1 MMERVRILVVAT
13 PTAPVRGLAA
23 RLRDPDVE
31 VVFSGTAREALER
44 VVPSMPDVV
53 VIDGSLPG
61 REIFRLYGRLRATP
75 AGTTVPIIF
84 SAHER
89 TNADAAATTSPD
101 YYLGPDATL
110 DDVEQLV
117 FTFLPESLLETD
129 DETLPDE
136 ADLLARA
143 LSSHAPSPEPPAP
156 LQPPAQP
163 LWAGALERLQTGP
176 ALIALA
182 YLGIYGA
189 AEVLAA
195 GLDARLGLFVHGVL
209 LLAIFLHAY
218 NLAPGP
224 ERTFFLALW
233 LAPLTRIYGLGQPYA
248 GLSPLA
254 WWAWTAIPMVVA
266 GIVALRLGGQTA
278 REAGLIPHPQEVP
291 IAVFLLP
298 VGMAL
303 GVLVY
308 LLLEPR
314 ALSRELVASNLA
326 LVALVVVVNP
336 GVVDE
341 IVFRGVLQRASLGV
355 LGSGLSILYTSLLYA
370 PILPPGLNGGLT
382 GVVITFCLGLMLSA
396 TSVRTGS
403 ILSAASAHAGLA
415 LGLFVIAPYVVPGG
429 LGLPGGTPAGPGT
442 SETRPPATKP
452 VVVISPAPTLVPA
465 PAGGPGQPGPANQPT
480 PAGQGAQPS
489 PAQPP
494 QAGPTAPPALA
505 TPVSLAPPAVTPP
518 AQTTPQASPAPA
530 GGQAPAAGNG
540 QIVVVRGTGGSG
552 ARLRAQPG
560 NNGPI
565 LTVVPEYTPL
575 VVTGADRQA
584 DGIVWRNVRAPNGL
598 EGWIAASF
606 VTTGQ

>member
-31 VVFSGTAREALER
+31 VVVTGTAREALER
-44 VVPSMPDVV
+44 VSPSMPDVV

-89 TNADAAATTSPD
+89 TSADAAATTSLD

-129 DETLPDE
+129 EATLPDE

-143 LSSHAPSPEPPAP
+143 LSARGAHPEPVEQ
-156 LQPPAQP
+156 QPPTAP
-163 LWAGALERLQTGP
+163 LWADALERLQTGP

-195 GLDARLGLFVHGVL
+195 GLDARFGLFVHGIL
-209 LLAIFLHAY
+209 LVAIWLHAY
-218 NLAPGP
+218 NVGPGP
-224 ERTFFLALW
+224 ERTFFMVLW

-248 GLSPLA
+248 NLSPLA
-254 WWAWTAIPMVVA
+254 WWAITAGPTLLA
-266 GIVALRLGGQTA
+266 GIVAFKFGGQTA
-278 REAGLIPHPQEVP
+278 REAGLVPRPQEVP
-291 IAVFLLP
+291 IAVFLIP

-303 GVLVY
+303 GVLIY
-308 LLLEPR
+308 LLIEPR
-314 ALSRELVASNLA
+314 ALGRELATSNLA
-326 LVALVVVVNP
+326 LVALVVIINP
-336 GVVDE
+336 AVVDE
-341 IVFRGVLQRASLGV
+341 IVFRGIIQRAGTAV
-355 LGSGLSILYTSLLYA
+355 LGTGLSILYTSLLYA
-370 PILPPGLNGGLT
+370 AILPAGLNGGLT
-382 GVVITFCLGLMLSA
+382 GVVVTFCLGLLLSA
-396 TSVRTGS
+396 ITLRTGS
-403 ILSAASAHAGLA
+403 ILSAATAHAGLA

-429 LGLPGGTPAGPGT
+429 LGLPGGAPAGPT
-442 SETRPPATKP
+442 VPETRPPATKP
-452 VVVISPAPTLVPA
+452 VVVVSPVPTLVPA
-465 PAGGPGQPGPANQPT
+465 PASGQPQPGTAGQPT
-480 PAGQGAQPS
+480 PAGQAAQPS
-489 PAQPP
+489 PAQPTQP
-494 QAGPTAPPALA
+494 GPTPASGLA
-505 TPVSLAPPAVTPP
+505 TPVSLAPPPVSPPTQPTSAPP
-518 AQTTPQASPAPA
+518 ASS
-530 GGQAPAAGNG
+530 AAGQQPANGSG

-552 ARLRAQPG
+552 ARLRSQPG

-565 LTVVPEYTPL
+565 ITVVPEYTPL
-575 VVTGADRQA
+575 VVIGPDRQV
-584 DGIVWRNVRAPNGL
+584 DGIVWRSVRAPNGL